1 MVASIV
7 WNTARAQTAPSNAAC
22 VAVGR
27 NFVQQATHLRLYMR
41 HYALFERA
49 SVKQLPYVVSSD
61 RFAALPGAPEV
72 AATIQGVVGGAVDD
86 WLTR

>member
-7 WNTARAQTAPSNAAC
+7 RNTARALTAPSNAAC

-27 NFVQQATHLRLYMR
+27 NFVQQATHLRLYLR
-41 HYALFERA
+41 HHPLFERA
-49 SVKQLPYVVSSD
+49 SVKQLSYVVSSH
-61 RFAALPGAPEV
+61 RFAALPDAPEV
-72 AATIQGVVGGAVDD
+72 AATIGVVGGAVDD